1 MQHVIRNVQLF
12 DGTGEPRF
20 PATVIVSGDRIAAVL
35 REGEDFASSASDIVI
50 DGEGR
55 TLMPGMVEAH
65 AHLSWPSSV
74 EQMYHAFMLPPD
86 EMRVATWRNARVLLD
101 HGFTSAF
108 SAGALGDTLE
118 VELRDEIAAGRTP
131 GPRLRASTIE
141 RSPEGADGIET
152 GKKVSMEGRGPQAMR
167 EFVRRCAGW
176 GIDNVKLVISGEDA
190 LLPGSS
196 QHILYDED
204 EVAAACDE
212 AHRLGMLVAAHTQA
226 AEAVKIALRSGVDV
240 LYHCSYADDE
250 ALDMLEAQRNRIF
263 MGPAIG
269 VIVGTLE
276 ATPPPHIDMS
286 SMKEMAGPVIANT
299 RRLVPELRRRGVRV
313 LPGGDYGFPFNPNG
327 RNARD
332 LQHFVDLY
340 GYTPTDVLVAATKL
354 GGEIMGLGGELGLVK
369 PGYLADL
376 LLVDGDPTEDVS
388 ILQDKGRL
396 AMIMQGGRLHK
407 APQAVRIAA

>member
-1 MQHVIRNVQLF
+1 MRHIIRDIRLF
-12 DGTGEPRF
+12 DGTGTLPF
-20 PATVIVSGDRIAAVL
+20 PATVIVAGDRIVEVVHGIADVAI
-35 REGEDFASSASDIVI
+35 GPDDHVI
-50 DGEGR
+50 DGDGR
-55 TLMPGMVEAH
+55 TLMPGLIEAH
-65 AHLSWPSSV
+65 AHLSWGSSV
-74 EQMYHAFMLPPD
+74 EKIYHAFMLPP
-86 EMRVATWRNARVLLD
+86 EELRIATWRNARVLLD

-118 VELRDEIAAGRTP
+118 VELRDEIAAGTVP

-152 GKKVSMEGRGPQAMR
+152 GKKVSMEGRGPEAMR
-167 EFVRRCAGW
+167 AFVRRCKDW

-212 AHRLGMLVAAHTQA
+212 AHRLGMLVGAHTQA
-226 AEAVKIALRSGVDV
+226 AESVKIALRSGVDV
-240 LYHCSYADDE
+240 LYHCSYADDD
-250 ALDMLEAQRNRIF
+250 ALDMLEAQRDRIF
-263 MGPAIG
+263 MAPAIG

-286 SMKEMAGPVIANT
+286 SMKAMAVPVVANAK
-299 RRLVPELRRRGVRV
+299 RLVPELRRRGVRV

-332 LQHFVDLY
+332 LQHFVDMF
-340 GYTPTDVLVAATKL
+340 GCTPAEALVAATKL
-354 GGEIMGLGGELGLVK
+354 GGELMGMGHELGLVK

-376 LLVDGDPTEDVS
+376 LLVDGDPTTDVA
-388 ILQDKGRL
+388 ILQDKDQL
-396 AMIMQGGRLHK
+396 AMIMQSGRLHK
-407 APQAVRIAA
+407 APHAALAAA